1 MKIFGIMFWLT
12 KYKFI
17 VIWRTLIQ
25 YFIFKDIQA
34 ASGLELALSIPVQV
48 VEDVERLQQTIDQLN
63 IDPEFKA
70 EVATTSHMMVESISL
85 GSVVL
90 RLIALTDDA
99 CKMLFDEN
107 GKKMKTLIETLLRFS
122 NIKEDMIKGNIEV
135 TVSVPEEETGSK

>member
-1 MKIFGIMFWLT
+1 M
-12 KYKFI
+12 
-17 VIWRTLIQ
+17 
-25 YFIFKDIQA
+25 
-34 ASGLELALSIPVQV
+34 SIPVQV
-48 VEDVERLQQTIDQLN
+48 VGDVERLQQRIDQLN
-63 IDPEFKA
+63 IDPEFQA
-70 EVATTSHMMVESISL
+70 EVATKSHMMVTSISL

-107 GKKMKTLIETLLRFS
+107 GEKMKTLIETLLRFS

>member
-17 VIWRTLIQ
+17 VIWRTLIR

-34 ASGLELALSIPVQV
+34 ASGLEVVLSIPVQV
-48 VEDVERLQQTIDQLN
+48 VGDVERLQQRIDQLN
-63 IDPEFKA
+63 IDPEFQA
-70 EVATTSHMMVESISL
+70 EVATKSHMMVTSISL

>member
-63 IDPEFKA
+63 IDPEFQA
-70 EVATTSHMMVESISL
+70 EVATTSHMMVGSISL

-99 CKMLFDEN
+99 CQMLFDDN
-107 GKKMKTLIETLLRFS
+107 GKKMKTLIETFLRFS
-122 NIKEDMIKGNIEV
+122 NIKEDIIKGNIKV

>member
-70 EVATTSHMMVESISL
+70 EVATTSHMMVKSISL

>member
-1 MKIFGIMFWLT
+1 MKIVGIMFWLT

-17 VIWRTLIQ
+17 VIWRTLIW

-34 ASGLELALSIPVQV
+34 ASGLEVVLSIPVQV
-48 VEDVERLQQTIDQLN
+48 VGDVERLQQRIDQLN
-63 IDPEFKA
+63 IDPEFQA
-70 EVATTSHMMVESISL
+70 EVATTSHMMVGGISL

-122 NIKEDMIKGNIEV
+122 NIKEDMIKGNIKV
-135 TVSVPEEETGSK
+135 KVSVPKEETGSK

>member
-48 VEDVERLQQTIDQLN
+48 VGDVERLQQTIDQLN
-63 IDPEFKA
+63 IDPEFQA
-70 EVATTSHMMVESISL
+70 EVATTSHMMVGSISL

-122 NIKEDMIKGNIEV
+122 NIKEDMIKGNIKV
-135 TVSVPEEETGSK
+135 KVSVPKEETGSK